1 MPGKPGSGRILLA
14 LDISP
19 RSRLALEMAA
29 ALAAEL
35 DVELAGL
42 FVEDIDLLHLSGL
55 PFAREVGVFTHGSRP
70 MVVHDMELAMQR
82 EASEVQRLLAEAAE
96 RMRLRW
102 SFQVA
107 RGRIASELFA
117 QAGNFDLVVLGKCA
131 RLGLRLVGDSLA
143 EVESRP
149 RAASPVVAVY
159 DDSAAARRALEFS
172 DRIARASGAELQ
184 VLVIAAKAEDCT
196 GKLDAAKAYVAQ
208 AEISASIGHCIS
220 AGMISE
226 LTSAVRQAGA
236 SVLVL
241 ESSGR
246 FRSSEGFASL
256 LNEVDCP
263 VILVG

>member
-1 MPGKPGSGRILLA
+1 MPVKPGGRILLA
-14 LDISP
+14 LDLSQ

-55 PFAREVGVFTHGSRP
+55 PFAREVGVFSRGSRP
-70 MVVHDMELAMQR
+70 MVVHDMERAMQR
-82 EASEVQRLLAEAAE
+82 EASEVQRLLAEAAK
-96 RMRLRW
+96 RMQLRW
-102 SFQVA
+102 SFQIA
-107 RGRIASELFA
+107 RGRIANELFA

-143 EVESRP
+143 EIESRP
-149 RAASPVVAVY
+149 SAANPVVAVY
-159 DDSAAARRALEFS
+159 DDSAAARRALELS
-172 DRIARASGAELQ
+172 DRLARASGAELQ
-184 VLVIAAKAEDCT
+184 VLVAAAKAEDCA
-196 GKLDAAKAYVAQ
+196 GKLDAAKAFVAQ
-208 AEISASIGHCIS
+208 AGIPASVRRCIIAGQIG
-220 AGMISE
+220 E
-226 LTSAVRQAGA
+226 LTRAVRKTGA

-241 ESSGR
+241 EGGGH
-246 FRSSEGFASL
+246 FRSSAGFATL